1 LKDAIEENKNKI
13 KDLKIKKK
21 KNLVHELGLGFF
33 FPFLFQGVDDTSP
46 AMIDDALYGGPVSGN
61 RKVIKNRTVK
71 FCTIIEFLKY

>member
-1 LKDAIEENKNKI
+1 MQLKKKKI
-13 KDLKIKKK
+13 KDLKIQKKK
-21 KNLVHELGLGFF
+21 PSTRTWARFF